1 MNNLGL
7 RSKSF
12 RVLALV
18 VLAVMGSQLPTL
30 ATIQLNPRQR
40 IQNKNSPKPF

>member
-30 ATIQLNPRQR
+30 ATIQTKPPTT
-40 IQNKNSPKPF
+40 NSETNGFR